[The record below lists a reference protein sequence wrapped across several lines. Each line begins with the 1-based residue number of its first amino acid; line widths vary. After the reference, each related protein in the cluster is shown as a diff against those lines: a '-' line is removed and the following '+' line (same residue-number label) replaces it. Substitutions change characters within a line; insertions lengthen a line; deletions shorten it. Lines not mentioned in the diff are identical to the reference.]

1 MIRVLAA
8 IVAPPHLS
16 VSGAGRAGEQLSI
29 ALAEHCDVT
38 IASMMAPQTAAID
51 DGRVKRAS
59 VKVALPLPLRWRGLP
74 RRYRTLFYRSDIP
87 QLIRTGGFD
96 LVHLHNPMPALE
108 MARIAHACRRAG
120 IPYVISTHGF
130 NEIANGARIY
140 AFGLLRRLV
149 WTALVTLPVSYAVR
163 HASAIFALSPADKD
177 IARRMG
183 FAGEALA
190 IVPNGVPVPHPAD
203 ASLDAAIYARLG
215 ISERRPGQITCMFLA
230 NHTPNKGLPILL
242 RAFAQLGCP
251 YLLIIGGETRPEIDY
266 GLAAGPPQP
275 DQRVV
280 VTGRLS
286 DAEVAA
292 LFRRSDLFV
301 FPTLADTFP
310 LAILEAMS
318 HGLPVLASQVG
329 GIPYQIDGESGQLV
343 EAGDVAQLADA
354 VARFAQAPALLAR
367 MGRHAKARVAAQ
379 FTWASAAR
387 RALTEY
393 ERLSS
398 ARSPVPA
405 QAQDDLDAIHRQ
417 QRGTPA

>member
-29 ALAEHCDVT
+29 ALAEHCEVT
-38 IASMMAPQTAAID
+38 IASMMAPQMAAID
-51 DGRVKRAS
+51 DGKVKRAS
-59 VKVALPLPLRWRGLP
+59 VKVTLPLPLRWRRLP
-74 RRYRTLFYRSDIP
+74 KRYRTLFYRSDIP

-140 AFGLLRRLV
+140 AFGVLRRLV
-149 WTALVTLPVSYAVR
+149 WKALVTLPVSFAVR

-177 IARRMG
+177 IARQMG

-190 IVPNGVPVPHPAD
+190 TVPNGVPVPRPAD
-203 ASLDAAIYARLG
+203 ASIDAAIQARLG
-215 ISERRPGQITCMFLA
+215 IAERRPDQITCMFLA
-230 NHTPNKGLPILL
+230 NHTPNKGLPVLL
-242 RAFAQLGCP
+242 DAFARLGCP
-251 YLLIIGGETRPEIDY
+251 YLLIVGGETRPDIDY
-266 GLAAGPPQP
+266 GLAARSPRS
-275 DQRVV
+275 DQRIV
-280 VTGRLS
+280 VTGRIS

-318 HGLPVLASQVG
+318 HGLPVLASNVG
-329 GIPYQIDGESGQLV
+329 GIPYQIDDKCGQLV
-343 EAGDVAQLADA
+343 AAGDVAQLVDA
-354 VARFAQAPALLAR
+354 VTRFAQSPTTLAG
-367 MGRHAKARVAAQ
+367 MGRRAKARVAAH
-379 FTWASAAR
+379 FTWTSAAR
-387 RALTEY
+387 RAFTEY
-393 ERLSS
+393 ERLLS
-398 ARSPVPA
+398 APLPV
-405 QAQDDLDAIHRQ
+405 QARAHDDRDAAHRQ
-417 QRGTPA
+417 QGRTPA